1 MAITAFQLVSLVDSH
16 LYSDIMGQKHG
27 HHLWQTLAI
36 YQQWIRYDSGKH
48 RGQNEKKETGR
59 GEVRI

>member
-36 YQQWIRYDSGKH
+36 YQQWLRYDSGKH
-48 RGQNEKKETGR
+48 RRQN
-59 GEVRI
+59 